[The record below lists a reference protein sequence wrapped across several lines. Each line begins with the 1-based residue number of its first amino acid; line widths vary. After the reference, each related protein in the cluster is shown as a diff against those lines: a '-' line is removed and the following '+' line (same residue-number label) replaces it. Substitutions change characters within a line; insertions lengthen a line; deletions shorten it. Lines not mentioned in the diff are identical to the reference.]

1 MGRVPIRYKLMAK
14 KDWVKSKVQ
23 YDGFVYILMIHALD
37 GIIYKIGTTN
47 RLPKTRL
54 LEIAGELFDV
64 LGHIPKIELIR
75 QRQTKDNY
83 KIEAQILR
91 ETEKHRC
98 NLGMTEWS
106 GESELRRMDHQEL
119 LRIYDIAIAEDY
131 APTKKFEVEL

>member
-1 MGRVPIRYKLMAK
+1 MAK

-23 YDGFVYILMIHALD
+23 YDGFVYILMIHLLD
-37 GIIYKIGTTN
+37 GVVFKVGTTN
-47 RLPKTRL
+47 RMPKTRL

-64 LGHIPKIELIR
+64 LGHIPKIEMIR

-83 KIEAQILR
+83 KIEAQVLR
-91 ETEKHRC
+91 ETEKHRYSM
-98 NLGMTEWS
+98 GMIAWS

-119 LRIYDIAIAEDY
+119 LRIYDRAIAEDY